1 MRSSVTVLEA
11 TIQVKQ
17 IKILIKNG
25 KREIWGVEI
34 FLH

>member
-17 IKILIKNG
+17 IKILIKNR